1 MIDKKYLPSKKF
13 VIALSI
19 ALFFIIIA
27 VILNY
32 WKPSNTKFNNQIDN
46 EKLNKAL
53 TELDTDKDGLPDW
66 KEALYGTDPKNP
78 DTDKDETNDYD
89 EIISNRDPLKTNT
102 SSKGQDPSDKID
114 DAIIKENEKMI
125 EEYEQ
130 LSDLAKFSQTLI
142 SNITAAQP
150 INGTMSEEV
159 INTIVGSAIND
170 IGQKEFIA
178 KTSIEDL
185 KLLPTDED
193 SRTPLFLEYREK
205 YLSETK
211 ILLGLLGTDINLI
224 EKYKENGDIESK
236 NALLKFTDDL
246 EEITNNFIKIPVP
259 VAIGYYDVY
268 LHLMLIN
275 DLEKIIAIDRN
286 IANSDYKDMSFFSS
300 FNQYIQSYQE
310 VFSVLKVIDAVLKIQ
325 RSII

>member
-1 MIDKKYLPSKKF
+1 MISKKYLPSKKF

-32 WKPSNTKFNNQIDN
+32 WKPNNTKFNNQIDN
-46 EKLNKAL
+46 EKLNEVL
-53 TELDTDKDGLPDW
+53 TELDTDKDNLPDW
-66 KEALYGTDPKNP
+66 KEALYGTDSKNP
-78 DTDKDETNDYD
+78 DTDNDETNDYD